1 MYCEHT
7 NASLNTEA
15 TCRRYTTPPHST
27 FSEFTEAIKVQ
38 TTTALVAQVCTR
50 ECLMSN
56 VVKCLRMF
64 PFQCNWNCILNV
76 LCVPERK
83 TQNSLQNSCQILT
96 NFHILFHWQV
106 PQKMHSKAIIK
117 DSTKPKHAATLP
129 CDICV
134 SHITEHNNW
143 EFFHGTLIKCYTRI
157 ANPCNQI
164 IRYYWVMFF
173 ETTLVINLLLCPR

>member
-1 MYCEHT
+1 MDWQSYRPTQKLAKHSYSEHPVAMYDILGTRRLRLDSVLYTDHDYLKSYTYWQCTVLYYYCISWYMYCEHT

-38 TTTALVAQVCTR
+38 TTTALVAQVYTR

-83 TQNSLQNSCQILT
+83 TQNSLQNSCQILNQFSNSFSLT
-96 NFHILFHWQV
+96 NSPENAQL
-106 PQKMHSKAIIK
+106 S
-117 DSTKPKHAATLP
+117 D
-129 CDICV
+129 
-134 SHITEHNNW
+134 
-143 EFFHGTLIKCYTRI
+143 Y
-157 ANPCNQI
+157 
-164 IRYYWVMFF
+164 
-173 ETTLVINLLLCPR
+173 